1 MTYSDREKSWEDG
14 APVEY
19 YAFIRGT
26 DYWRYNT
33 SDRILTRI
41 ESIEGVD
48 TEVPYLPLSISRE
61 RIQQGAERNKLTLS
75 VTVPRDADVVDLWH
89 PYPTSSPVG
98 LTIYGGHLG
107 ETDEVVVWI
116 GRVVSPKFRPESV
129 TLLGEPSTTL
139 ARKSGQVQCWQRGC
153 MHVLYK
159 QGNGLCNVVR
169 EDFALPAVI
178 TSVVA
183 NVVKAVEFATLDAG
197 RLAGGYLEWTT
208 PAGSVERRSIS
219 THNGDTISL
228 FYGTAELPVGAEV
241 IAYPGCRHNWDD
253 CENFFSNGVNY
264 GGDLYSP
271 ERSPFNGNPVF

>member
-19 YAFIRGT
+19 YDFLRDT
-26 DYWRYNT
+26 THWRYNT
-33 SDRILTRI
+33 SDRVLYRT

-48 TEVPYLPLSISRE
+48 TEVPYLPLSVSRE

-75 VTVPRDADVVDLWH
+75 INVPRDAEVVDLWH
-89 PYPTSSPVG
+89 PYPTSAPVG

-107 ETDEVVVWI
+107 EADEIVVWI
-116 GRVVSPKFRPESV
+116 GRVVSPKFRPEVV
-129 TLLGEPSTTL
+129 TLLGEPTTTL

-159 QGNGLCNVVR
+159 QGDGLCNANR
-169 EDFALPAVI
+169 DDFAVPGTI
-178 TSVVA
+178 TSVMA
-183 NVVKAVEFATLDAG
+183 NVVKADEFAAVDSG
-197 RLAGGYLEWTT
+197 RLAGGYVEWVTDS
-208 PAGSVERRSIS
+208 GSVERRSIS
-219 THNGDTISL
+219 AHSGDAITL
-228 FYGTAELPVGAEV
+228 FYGTSEMPVGTEV
-241 IAYPGCRHNWDD
+241 VAYPGCRHNWED
-253 CENFFSNGVNY
+253 CDAFFDNGVNY

>member
-1 MTYSDREKSWEDG
+1 MTYDSRERSWEDG

-19 YAFIRGT
+19 YHFLRETTA
-26 DYWRYNT
+26 WRYNT
-33 SDRILTRI
+33 SDRILTRT
-41 ESIEGVD
+41 ENIEGVD

-61 RIQQGAERNKLTLS
+61 RIQQGPERNKLTLS
-75 VTVPRDADVVDLWH
+75 INVPRDADVVDLWH

-98 LTIYGGHLG
+98 LTIYGGHIG
-107 ETDEVVVWI
+107 EADEIVVWI
-116 GRVVSPKFRPESV
+116 GRVVTPKFKPEVV

-159 QGNGLCNVVR
+159 QGEGLCNANR
-169 EDFALPAVI
+169 EDFAVPAEV

-183 NVVKAVEFATLDAG
+183 NIVKADEFAGVDSG
-197 RLAGGYLEWTT
+197 RLAGGYIEWLT
-208 PAGSVERRSIS
+208 PDGTVERRSIS
-219 THNGDTISL
+219 AHNGDTINI
-228 FYGTAELPVGAEV
+228 FYGTNVLPVGTSV
-241 IAYPGCRHNWDD
+241 VAYPGCRHNWDD